1 MELTKANQKI
11 AFQNEER
18 EKRAAELAIAN
29 KELAFQN
36 EEKEKRAQEL
46 IIANKELVYEHG
58 EKEKRAEE
66 LVIANKELVYEHE
79 EKEKRAEELV
89 IANKELVY
97 EHKEKGKR
105 AEELI
110 IANKELVFQNTEKEK
125 RANELIIANREL
137 VFQNKEKEKRAA
149 ELILANR
156 ELVFQNEEKEK
167 RAEELVVANT
177 ELAFQ
182 NHEKEKRAQE
192 LIIANREL
200 LFQNDEK
207 EKRAA
212 ELIIANRELAFQN
225 EEKEKRAAELII
237 ANRELAFQNGE
248 KEKRA
253 VELQEASRL
262 KIDFLAN
269 MSHELRTPLNAVLG
283 FSELMIDK
291 KVGSLNAKQLDYLN
305 DIHASGSHLLR
316 LINNI
321 LDLAKI
327 EAGKTELRIE
337 SFDMGEVIEEVTS
350 IIQPLADK
358 KHIQISRNLSPN
370 IKIVRIDKN
379 KFRQI
384 LYNLLSN
391 AIKFTLD
398 RGTVQVEVASYGSN
412 TFILSVT
419 DSGIGIAK
427 ENFSKLFIPFV
438 QLDSGLGR
446 HYEGSGLGL
455 TLTKNIVKLHG
466 GDMRVE
472 STLGKGSTFSA
483 VMPILYKQD
492 QPATT

>member
-1 MELTKANQKI
+1 MELLKANKEL
-11 AFQNEER
+11 AFQNQER
-18 EKRAAELAIAN
+18 EKRAAELVIAN
-29 KELAFQN
+29 KELDFQN
-36 EEKEKRAQEL
+36 KEREKRAEEL
-46 IIANKELVYEHG
+46 IIANKELVF
-58 EKEKRAEE
+58 
-66 LVIANKELVYEHE
+66 EHE

-89 IANKELVY
+89 IANKELVF
-97 EHKEKGKR
+97 EHEEKEKR

-110 IANKELVFQNTEKEK
+110 IANKELVFQNAEKEK
-125 RANELIIANREL
+125 RAQELIVANRELLFQNAEKEQRAKEKEKRAEELVIANREL
-137 VFQNKEKEKRAA
+137 AFQNKEKEKRAD
-149 ELILANR
+149 
-156 ELVFQNEEKEK
+156 
-167 RAEELVVANT
+167 
-177 ELAFQ
+177 
-182 NHEKEKRAQE
+182 E

-200 LFQNDEK
+200 LFQNEEK

-225 EEKEKRAAELII
+225 EEKEKRAAELIV
-237 ANRELAFQNGE
+237 ANHELAFQNGE

-253 VELQEASRL
+253 IELQEASRL

-327 EAGKTELRIE
+327 EAGKSDLRIE
-337 SFDMGEVIEEVTS
+337 TFDLCEVIEEVTNV
-350 IIQPLADK
+350 IRPLADK
-358 KHIQISRNLSPN
+358 KHIQIEENLSPDV
-370 IKIVRIDKN
+370 KIVRIDKN

-391 AIKFTLD
+391 AIKFSLD
-398 RGTVQVEVASYGSN
+398 DRTIHVDTAGHGSN
-412 TFILSVT
+412 AFILKVR
-419 DSGIGIAK
+419 DSGIGIAPEDLK
-427 ENFSKLFIPFV
+427 KLFIPFV

-455 TLTKNIVKLHG
+455 TLTKNIVTLHG
-466 GDMRVE
+466 GEMLVE
-472 STLGKGSTFSA
+472 STPGKGSTFSA
-483 VMPILYKQD
+483 ILPILYKKE
-492 QPATT
+492 

>member
-1 MELTKANQKI
+1 MELIKANREI

-29 KELAFQN
+29 KELAYQN

-46 IIANKELVYEHG
+46 IIVNKELV
-58 EKEKRAEE
+58 R
-66 LVIANKELVYEHE
+66 EHE

-89 IANKELVY
+89 IANKELVHEHEEKEKRAEELVIANKERVY

-110 IANKELVFQNTEKEK
+110 IANKELVFQNAEKGK
-125 RANELIIANREL
+125 RADELIIANREL
-137 VFQNKEKEKRAA
+137 VFQNEEKEKRAA

-167 RAEELVVANT
+167 RAEELV
-177 ELAFQ
+177 
-182 NHEKEKRAQE
+182 
-192 LIIANREL
+192 
-200 LFQNDEK
+200 
-207 EKRAA
+207 
-212 ELIIANRELAFQN
+212 IANRELAFQNREKEKRAEELIVANRELIFQN

-237 ANRELAFQNGE
+237 ANRELAFQNEE

-327 EAGKTELRIE
+327 EAGKTELKIE
-337 SFDMGEVIEEVTS
+337 SFDMGDVIEEVAS

-358 KHIQISRNLSPN
+358 KHIQISQNLSPLV
-370 IKIVRIDKN
+370 KIVRIDKN

-391 AIKFTLD
+391 AIKFSLD
-398 RGTVQVEVASYGSN
+398 RGTVQVDVVSYGSN
-412 TFILSVT
+412 TFILNVT

-455 TLTKNIVKLHG
+455 TLTNNIVKLHG
-466 GDMRVE
+466 GEMRVE
-472 STLGKGSTFSA
+472 SALGKGSTFSA
-483 VMPILYKQD
+483 VMPILYKKD